1 MMYGHVLDEELNIF
15 HKPARVLICGNS
27 GSGKSSLVVALLH
40 KYRFIFDLVVVI
52 GADLEGVESL
62 DIKRDDDYNPLL
74 DAVKGEKTLVIFDDC
89 IFNQNQMKIASESF
103 VRARHLGV
111 SLIFLSQNL
120 YLQDRN
126 YRVIGLNVTHVFLLK
141 QRDLKQI
148 ILYGK
153 TFLEDNLVQK
163 FVEIYKKIVL
173 KIKFNYILIDF
184 TKDYDSPLLIRS
196 NLTGEGYEKA
206 YQL

>member
-27 GSGKSSLVVALLH
+27 GSGKSSLVVGLLH

>member
-1 MMYGHVLDEELNIF
+1 
-15 HKPARVLICGNS
+15 
-27 GSGKSSLVVALLH
+27 
-40 KYRFIFDLVVVI
+40 
-52 GADLEGVESL
+52 
-62 DIKRDDDYNPLL
+62 
-74 DAVKGEKTLVIFDDC
+74 
-89 IFNQNQMKIASESF
+89 MKVASESF

-148 ILYGK
+148 ILYAK
-153 TFLEDNLVQK
+153 SFLEDNLVQK
-163 FVEIYKKIVL
+163 FVDVYKKIVL
-173 KIKFNYILIDF
+173 KIKYNYILIDF

-196 NLTGEGYEKA
+196 NLTGETYEKA

>member
-1 MMYGHVLDEELNIF
+1 MMYGRVLDEDLNIF
-15 HKPARVLICGNS
+15 HKPARLLICGNS
-27 GSGKSSLVVALLH
+27 GSGKSSLLVALLQ
-40 KYRFIFDLVVVI
+40 KYRNNFDLVVVI

-62 DIKRDDDYNPLL
+62 DIKRDDDFNPLL

-89 IFNQNQMKIASESF
+89 IFNQKQMKVASESF

-148 ILYGK
+148 ILYAK
-153 TFLEDNLVQK
+153 SFLEDNLVQK
-163 FVEIYKKIVL
+163 FVDVYKKIVL
-173 KIKFNYILIDF
+173 KIKYNYILIDF

-196 NLTGEGYEKA
+196 NLTGETYEKA

>member
-15 HKPARVLICGNS
+15 HKPARLLICGNS

-89 IFNQNQMKIASESF
+89 IFNQNQMKVASESF

>member
-1 MMYGHVLDEELNIF
+1 MLS
-15 HKPARVLICGNS
+15 RV
-27 GSGKSSLVVALLH
+27 K
-40 KYRFIFDLVVVI
+40 
-52 GADLEGVESL
+52 
-62 DIKRDDDYNPLL
+62 
-74 DAVKGEKTLVIFDDC
+74 KTLVIFDDC
-89 IFNQNQMKIASESF
+89 IFNQKQMKVASESF

-148 ILYGK
+148 ILYAK
-153 TFLEDNLVQK
+153 SFLEDNLVQK
-163 FVEIYKKIVL
+163 FVDVYKKIVL
-173 KIKFNYILIDF
+173 KIKYNYILIDF

-196 NLTGEGYEKA
+196 NLTGETYEKA

>member
-15 HKPARVLICGNS
+15 HKPARLLICGNS

>member
-1 MMYGHVLDEELNIF
+1 MMYGRVLDADLNIF
-15 HKPARVLICGNS
+15 HKPARLLICGNS
-27 GSGKSSLVVALLH
+27 GSGKSSLVVALLQ
-40 KYRFIFDLVVVI
+40 KYRNNFDLVVVI

-62 DIKRDDDYNPLL
+62 DIKRDDDFNPLL

-89 IFNQNQMKIASESF
+89 IFNQKQMKVASESF

-148 ILYGK
+148 ILYAK
-153 TFLEDNLVQK
+153 SFLEDNLVQK
-163 FVEIYKKIVL
+163 FVDVYKKIVL
-173 KIKFNYILIDF
+173 KIKYNYILIDF

-196 NLTGEGYEKA
+196 NLTGETYEKA

>member
-15 HKPARVLICGNS
+15 HKPARILICGNS
-27 GSGKSSLVVALLH
+27 GSGKSSLVVGLLH